1 MFGASRDSLARAQE
15 SLDSRA
21 AEPGFEA
28 VPGDLLAVA
37 DLLDREKGLRLQLAD
52 SGQTPESRR
61 ALVAALL
68 GGRIGPVSLAQVQ
81 DVAALR
87 WSDSRDLVDAIEQLA
102 AASAFVLAD
111 RDGSLDRVEEELFRF
126 GRAVDA
132 SSDLQMT
139 LTDPSLPASAKSGIV
154 ASLLAGKAA
163 PTTELLL
170 EHAVGHLHGLRV
182 DDAVSRLSDLAA
194 AQRERVVA
202 HVTVAVPLAPEQRD
216 RLADVLGR
224 LKGRTVQLD
233 VVVDPSVVGG
243 IAVRVGDEIIDGTV
257 AARLEQARRALID

>member
-1 MFGASRDSLARAQE
+1 MFGASRESLARAQE

-37 DLLDREKGLRLQLAD
+37 DLLGREKGLRLQLAD
-52 SGQTPESRR
+52 SGQTGESRR
-61 ALVAALL
+61 ALVATLL
-68 GGRIGPVSLAQVQ
+68 GERIGAVSLAQVQ
-81 DVAALR
+81 DVSALR
-87 WSDSRDLVDAIEQLA
+87 WSDSRDFVDALEQLA
-102 AASAFVLAD
+102 AAAAFVLAD
-111 RDGSLDRVEEELFRF
+111 RAGTLDRVEEELFRF

-132 SSDLQMT
+132 SSELQMT
-139 LTDPSLPASAKSGIV
+139 LTDPSLPASAKSDIV
-154 ASLLAGKAA
+154 ASLIQDQAA
-163 PTTELLL
+163 PTTALLL
-170 EHAVGHLHGLRV
+170 EYAVGHLHGLRV
-182 DDAVSRLSDLAA
+182 DDAVARLSDLAA

-202 HVTVAVPLAPEQRD
+202 HVRVAQPLTPEQRL
-216 RLADVLGR
+216 RLGTVLGR

-243 IAVRVGDEIIDGTV
+243 IAVRVGDEVIDGTI